1 MPTTNEEPTQQ
12 QPMSDVELD
21 IVTEQPKS
29 EPPPQPEMTLR
40 GGEEAGC
47 SLCCGLCSCE
57 EGCC

>member
-1 MPTTNEEPTQQ
+1 MPTTEEPMQQ
-12 QPMSDVELD
+12 QPMTDVEMD
-21 IVTEQPKS
+21 VVTEQPS
-29 EPPPQPEMTLR
+29 EPQPQPEMSLR